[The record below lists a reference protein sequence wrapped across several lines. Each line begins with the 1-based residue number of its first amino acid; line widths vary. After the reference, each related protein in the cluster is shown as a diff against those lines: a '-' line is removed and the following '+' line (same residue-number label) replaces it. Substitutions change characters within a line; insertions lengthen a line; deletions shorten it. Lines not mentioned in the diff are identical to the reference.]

1 MNLIMLSGDTA
12 AASGRAGAFTST
24 LEEFAR
30 HWERIDVL
38 TPAAPTAA
46 QRVLFG
52 NVHFWPAAPPRLL
65 QPVFIVRRGR
75 QLAAQRNYALIL
87 SHDYGFFLNGIGAAR
102 LGAAIGVPYVSEIHH
117 VEGFPQA
124 ASSGERVR
132 RIAAGIYLRW
142 ARNRARAFRVVN
154 SQELPA
160 LLHTHGIAAHKVRV
174 LHSLYLDF
182 NVLQP
187 LPAAKRC
194 DVLFVARMTPNK
206 GGLLLLDALALVL
219 RARGS
224 LRVAVV
230 GDGPLLPAMQR
241 RAAQLGLAGCVDWLG
256 WQENSIA
263 LADLYRSARC
273 LVCASRS
280 EGGPRVVAEAL
291 ACGTPVVSTAV
302 GMARELVRHGA
313 NGFLAGWSAAELAAR
328 IIELLADEALQAG
341 MAAAAPAAVAH
352 FEKQRVVGEYARAL
366 QQLALAPPAAQQSP

>member
-38 TPAAPTAA
+38 TPAAPTAG

-174 LHSLYLDF
+174 LHLSER
-182 NVLQP
+182 Q
-187 LPAAKRC
+187 
-194 DVLFVARMTPNK
+194 
-206 GGLLLLDALALVL
+206 LATSFKNL
-219 RARGS
+219 
-224 LRVAVV
+224 
-230 GDGPLLPAMQR
+230 
-241 RAAQLGLAGCVDWLG
+241 
-256 WQENSIA
+256 
-263 LADLYRSARC
+263 
-273 LVCASRS
+273 
-280 EGGPRVVAEAL
+280 
-291 ACGTPVVSTAV
+291 
-302 GMARELVRHGA
+302 RELLTTHKAHRQKRNTV
-313 NGFLAGWSAAELAAR
+313 FLTRLIDRDYSWMLHPRRGLRLLSEPRTKRLILRKVLSDNLQRNIPTKLRIVGLIHHAHRTATDDAAHLVPREHRSLGK
-328 IIELLADEALQAG
+328 LSHDQ
-341 MAAAAPAAVAH
+341 
-352 FEKQRVVGEYARAL
+352 
-366 QQLALAPPAAQQSP
+366 PPIASQHCQTA

>member
-1 MNLIMLSGDTA
+1 MNLLMLSGDTA
-12 AASGRAGAFTST
+12 AASGRTGAFTST
-24 LEEFAR
+24 LEEFSR
-30 HWERIDVL
+30 YWERIDVL
-38 TPAAPTAA
+38 TPAAPAA
-46 QRVLFG
+46 GQRVLFG

-65 QPVFIVRRGR
+65 QPAFIVHHGR
-75 QLAAQRNYALIL
+75 QLAAQRKYALII

-102 LGAAIGVPYVSEIHH
+102 LSAASGVPYLSEIHH

-132 RIAAGIYLRW
+132 RIAAGVYLRW

-160 LLHTHGIAAHKVRV
+160 LLHTYGIAAHKVLV

-182 NVLQP
+182 DVLQP
-187 LPAAKRC
+187 TPASKRC

-206 GGLLLLDALALVL
+206 GGLLLLDALAQVL
-219 RARGS
+219 RVRGS

-230 GDGPLLPAMQR
+230 GDGSLLPAMQR
-241 RAAQLGLAGCVDWLG
+241 RAAQLGLEGCVDWLG
-256 WQENSIA
+256 WQGSSTA
-263 LADLYRSARC
+263 LAELYRSARC

-302 GMARELVRHGA
+302 GMARELVRNGE
-313 NGFLAGWSAAELAAR
+313 NGFLAGWSAAELATR
-328 IIELLADEALQAG
+328 IIELLSDEALQAR
-341 MAAAAPAAVAH
+341 MAVAAPAAVAR
-352 FEKQRVVGEYARAL
+352 FEKQRVIGEFARAC
-366 QQLALAPPAAQQSP
+366 QQLAVAPPAA